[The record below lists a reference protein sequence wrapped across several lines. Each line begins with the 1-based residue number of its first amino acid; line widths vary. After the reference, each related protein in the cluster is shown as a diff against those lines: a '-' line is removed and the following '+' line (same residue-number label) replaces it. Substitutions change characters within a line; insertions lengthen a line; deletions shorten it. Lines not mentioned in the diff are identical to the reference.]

1 MVRPFKIFYRFASL
15 GFVATRMQ
23 AVDFFWLTTYNR
35 WATEIYNQAIEA
47 LFKLFASVKN
57 LTGLKICMAQL
68 ELKNVSVKFG
78 GLLALS
84 SLSFTIGGGKIV
96 GLIGPNGA
104 GKTTVFNVLTGVY
117 QASEGDV
124 TFNGETLLGKRPYV
138 IFEKGIARTFQN
150 IRLFSAM
157 TAIENAMVA
166 RHCRSKKGI
175 VGAILRTGSQK
186 KEEAYIQEKALEAL
200 KFMGVDQYADTVA
213 SNLPYGL
220 QRRLEIARAIA
231 SEPQV
236 LLLDEPAAGMNPAE
250 SSELMKD
257 ISRISQLGIDVLL
270 VEHDMKVVMGVC
282 DHIVCVDHGV
292 KIAEGDSHEIQ
303 NNPKVIEAYLGQ
315 PANQ

>member
-1 MVRPFKIFYRFASL
+1 
-15 GFVATRMQ
+15 
-23 AVDFFWLTTYNR
+23 
-35 WATEIYNQAIEA
+35 
-47 LFKLFASVKN
+47 
-57 LTGLKICMAQL
+57 MAQL
-68 ELKNVSVKFG
+68 ELKNISVRFG

-84 SLSFTIGGGKIV
+84 DLSFTIGNGRIV

-117 QASEGDV
+117 QTSAGDV
-124 TFNGETLLGKRPYV
+124 VFEGESILDNRPYT

-157 TAIENAMVA
+157 TALENAMVA
-166 RHCRSKKGI
+166 MHSRSSKGI
-175 VGAILRTGSQK
+175 VGSIFRTPSQK
-186 KEEAYIQEKALEAL
+186 REEAWIRKKAMEAL
-200 KFMGVDQYADTVA
+200 TFMGVGQYADDVA

-231 SEPQV
+231 SEPKM
-236 LLLDEPAAGMNPAE
+236 LLLDEPAAGMNPSE

-257 ISRISQLGIDVLL
+257 IARIRDQGIDILL

-292 KIAEGDSHEIQ
+292 KIAEGNPQEIQ

>member
-1 MVRPFKIFYRFASL
+1 
-15 GFVATRMQ
+15 
-23 AVDFFWLTTYNR
+23 
-35 WATEIYNQAIEA
+35 
-47 LFKLFASVKN
+47 
-57 LTGLKICMAQL
+57 MAQL
-68 ELKNVSVKFG
+68 ELRNITVRFG

-84 SLSFTIGGGKIV
+84 NLSFTIGGGRIM

-117 QASEGDV
+117 NATEGDV
-124 TFNGETLLGKRPYV
+124 VFNGKSILGNRPYV
-138 IFEKGIARTFQN
+138 IFKMGIARTFQN

-157 TAIENAMVA
+157 TAVENAMVA
-166 RHCRSKKGI
+166 RHCRS
-175 VGAILRTGSQK
+175 RTGVVGSIIRSRSQRQ
-186 KEEAYIQEKALEAL
+186 EEVEIRKKALEAL
-200 KFMGVDQYADTVA
+200 AFMGVDRYADTVA
-213 SNLPYGL
+213 SNLSYGL

-257 ISRISQLGIDVLL
+257 ISRISKLGIDVLL

-282 DHIVCVDHGV
+282 DHIICVDHGV
-292 KIAEGDSHEIQ
+292 KIAEGNSTEIQ
-303 NNPKVIEAYLGQ
+303 NNPDVIEAYLGQ